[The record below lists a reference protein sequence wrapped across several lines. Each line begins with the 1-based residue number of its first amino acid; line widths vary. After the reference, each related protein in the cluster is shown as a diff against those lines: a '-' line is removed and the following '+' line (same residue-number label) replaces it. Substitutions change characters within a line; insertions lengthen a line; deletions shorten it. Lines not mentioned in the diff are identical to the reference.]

1 MEQSFTKGMKDGN
14 PICLGYFFV
23 SFGFGIL
30 VIKSG
35 LPAWV
40 AVAISA
46 SNLTSAGQVA
56 GVGVIAAAGSLVEI
70 VLTQLLINCRYAL
83 MGLSLGQNLSDE
95 FNVLH
100 RALVSFG
107 ITDEIFGVASSKKE
121 PLRPVYMYGLMV
133 VAIAGWVGGT
143 IIGSLGGNIFPQ
155 RVMMAFG
162 ILLYGMFIAV
172 IIPPIRESRVNLVLI
187 LLAALISCLIYFF
200 LPMISSG
207 FAIIISAV
215 IASVV
220 LAIAVPVEDDPE
232 EETTEDPDMPGD
244 AGAPDHD
251 SVKENDSEAE
261 QTENRGMP
269 GDVEELESD
278 LLKAVNSPEEEES
291 VESSESNGEM
301 EELLEVVNVPE
312 EEEAP
317 KPLETKDKEEGSME
331 SSESNSKKEEL
342 K

>member
-1 MEQSFTKGMKDGN
+1 MRQSFLKGMKDGI

-56 GVGVIAAAGSLVEI
+56 GVGVIAAGGSLLEI
-70 VLTQLLINCRYAL
+70 ILTQLLINCRYSL
-83 MGLSLGQNLSDE
+83 MGLSLGQNLSKE
-95 FNVLH
+95 FNFLH

-107 ITDEIFGVASSKKE
+107 ITDEIFGVASSQKE

-143 IIGSLGGNIFPQ
+143 IIGSLGGEIFPP
-155 RVMMAFG
+155 RVTMAFG

-172 IIPPIRESRVNLVLI
+172 IIPPIRESLANLVLI
-187 LLAALISCLIYFF
+187 LLAAFLSFLIYFF

-215 IASVV
+215 IAAVI
-220 LAIAVPVEDDPE
+220 LAIAVPVEDE
-232 EETTEDPDMPGD
+232 ED
-244 AGAPDHD
+244 A
-251 SVKENDSEAE
+251 E
-261 QTENRGMP
+261 
-269 GDVEELESD
+269 
-278 LLKAVNSPEEEES
+278 
-291 VESSESNGEM
+291 
-301 EELLEVVNVPE
+301 
-312 EEEAP
+312 
-317 KPLETKDKEEGSME
+317 
-331 SSESNSKKEEL
+331 
-342 K
+342 